1 MMSVDMIDLSC
12 TGARRAIMLEI
23 QYTWDPAMISVDM
36 IDLSCTVAH
45 YAILLE
51 IQYTWDPA
59 MISVDMID
67 LSYAGDVPGTLP

>member
-12 TGARRAIMLEI
+12 TGAHRAIM
-23 QYTWDPAMISVDM
+23 
-36 IDLSCTVAH
+36 
-45 YAILLE
+45 LE